1 MLENVAEKNS
11 SVAGFRDR
19 GKVMDAM
26 TFDLIKLIR
35 YAFINSVSI
44 NDRTDTILYNS
55 YDTAECI
62 ALIKVF
68 SYFVSTSM
76 KSLCLTKPLSE
87 F

>member
-62 ALIKVF
+62 ALIKVS

-76 KSLCLTKPLSE
+76 KSLCLT
-87 F
+87 